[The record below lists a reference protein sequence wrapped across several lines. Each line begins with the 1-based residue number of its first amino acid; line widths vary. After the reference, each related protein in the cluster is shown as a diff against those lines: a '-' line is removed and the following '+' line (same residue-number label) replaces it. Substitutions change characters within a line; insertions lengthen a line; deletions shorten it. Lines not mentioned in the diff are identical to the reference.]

1 MLGRK
6 GQGRAPRRGRT
17 SPRPANRR
25 PLLERLEDRLV
36 PASLS
41 YASYLPGPAYAIA
54 VDSAGEAF
62 VAGATSPNVYG
73 TGPAYVARLNAA
85 GTGVAYLTYLSS
97 TGYSTAGGIALDS
110 AGDAYVIGWTNST
123 TFPTTAN
130 AAFPASAA
138 FPAGNTEAGFVTEL
152 SPTGSILYST
162 YLPGADLGC
171 FNSPGG
177 AVAVDGSG
185 AIYVTG
191 SAGPGLPTTA
201 NAFQATYLGGTG
213 IANGEAYLAQINPAL
228 SGPSALLYASYLGGS
243 GGDAGSAIAV
253 DGAGNVYL
261 AGSTLST
268 NFPTTAGAFQ
278 RTLGGGWDAFVAK
291 FNPALSGAASL
302 IYSTYLGGSGSD
314 GYRSDNPAVINVVQ
328 SGPGLAVDSAG
339 DAYVVGTTT
348 STNFP
353 TTPGAF
359 QTSLHKSKLARSS
372 VDAFVTKLNPT
383 GTKLVYST
391 YLGGNNLDGA
401 SAVAVDAAGN
411 AYVTGWTQSTDF
423 PTRNPIQAQKAGG
436 TDGWGYPNSDVF
448 VTTLNSTG
456 TGLLFSTYFGGSS
469 DDYGQG
475 IALDPSGNTYVAGQT
490 LGSGFPTTP
499 GAYQTIPGG
508 GTVFKI
514 DPPVEGAEV
523 VVAKH
528 PATPHTAT
536 ATSHRTDAPAL
547 RRRNVDV
554 LFALLDS
561 DPPAHH
567 KGRQS

>member
-17 SPRPANRR
+17 PRRLPGRR

-41 YASYLPGPAYAIA
+41 YSSYLPGPAYAVA
-54 VDSAGEAF
+54 VNSAGEAF
-62 VAGATSPNVYG
+62 VTGATSTNAYG
-73 TGPAYVARLNAA
+73 TGSAYVARLNAA
-85 GTGVAYLTYLSS
+85 GTGVAYLTYLGGS
-97 TGYSTAGGIALDS
+97 GYSTAGGIALDG
-110 AGDAYVIGWTNST
+110 AGNAYVVGWTNST
-123 TFPTTAN
+123 TFPTTSN
-130 AAFPASAA
+130 AAFSASAA

-152 SPTGSILYST
+152 SPTGSVLYST
-162 YLPGADLGC
+162 YLPGGELGT

-177 AVAVDGSG
+177 AIAVDASDT
-185 AIYVTG
+185 ISVTG
-191 SAGPGLPTTA
+191 AAGPGLPTTA
-201 NAFQATYLGGTG
+201 NAFRTAYVGGT
-213 IANGEAYLAQINPAL
+213 NGEAYLAQINPAL

-253 DGAGNVYL
+253 DSAGNVYL
-261 AGSTLST
+261 AGSTIST
-268 NFPTTAGAFQ
+268 NFPTTTAAFQ

-302 IYSTYLGGSGSD
+302 VYSTYLGGSGFD
-314 GYRSDNPAVINVVQ
+314 GYKSDNPAAINVIQ
-328 SGPGLAVDSAG
+328 SGPGLAVDGAG
-339 DAYVVGTTT
+339 DAYVVGSTT

-359 QTSLHKSKLARSS
+359 QTSLHKSKLTRST
-372 VDAFVTKLNPT
+372 VDAFVTKLNST

-391 YLGGNNLDGA
+391 YLGGSNLDGA
-401 SAVAVDAAGN
+401 SAVALDTAGN

-423 PTRNPIQAQKAGG
+423 PTLNPIQAQKASG

-475 IALDPSGNTYVAGQT
+475 IALDSSGNTYVAGQT

-499 GAYQTIPGG
+499 GAYQTTPGG
-508 GTVFKI
+508 GIVFKI
-514 DPPVEGAEV
+514 DPPVGGAEAAV
-523 VVAKH
+523 PEHRRSPAAATRPTH
-528 PATPHTAT
+528 PA
-536 ATSHRTDAPAL
+536 APTRADI
-547 RRRNVDV
+547 DV
-554 LFALLDS
+554 LFALLSDS
-561 DPPAHH
+561 TTRKKAA
-567 KGRQS
+567 GRQA